1 MQLEKVEFEMGEL
14 RRRKEEAE
22 QRDSA
27 SQSTI
32 SKLNKDNQLVK
43 TNLRDVYE

>member
-1 MQLEKVEFEMGEL
+1 MGEL

-22 QRDSA
+22 QKEYA
-27 SQSTI
+27 NQSTI
-32 SKLNKDNQLVK
+32 SKLSKDNQLVK